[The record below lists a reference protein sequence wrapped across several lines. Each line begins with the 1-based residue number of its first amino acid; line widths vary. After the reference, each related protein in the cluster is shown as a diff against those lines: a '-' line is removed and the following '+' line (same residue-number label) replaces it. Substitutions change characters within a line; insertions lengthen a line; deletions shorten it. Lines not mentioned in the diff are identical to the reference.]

1 MCHKCFQFCPSFSS
15 FSALFDLLL
24 AFYLFLSCSD
34 APPLPQQKYCDTK
47 LIDWV
52 WKFSDSTDI
61 PPNILPKLSSNH
73 QWKKTISSW
82 LKKQTYKNYTS
93 PDDFE
98 KKYIQLFCV
107 CAKVQHFFA
116 TKNQISRFW
125 LLNNQLML
133 LLLVLENTFVVCIG

>member
-34 APPLPQQKYCDTK
+34 APPYPSKNIVILNW
-47 LIDWV
+47 LIGYENFLILQIFHPIYYQNWV
-52 WKFSDSTDI
+52 LTT
-61 PPNILPKLSSNH
+61 NE
-73 QWKKTISSW
+73 KTISSW

-98 KKYIQLFCV
+98 KKYIQLFYV

>member
-1 MCHKCFQFCPSFSS
+1 MSYVNVFNFAPVFHLFLPFLTSYPFTYFCP
-15 FSALFDLLL
+15 ALMQ
-24 AFYLFLSCSD
+24 
-34 APPLPQQKYCDTK
+34 PPLPQQKYCDTK

-73 QWKKTISSW
+73 QWKNYFIMI
-82 LKKQTYKNYTS
+82 KKQTYKKLYI
-93 PDDFE
+93 PWWFE
-98 KKYIQLFCV
+98 KKYIQLFYV

-116 TKNQISRFW
+116 TKNQVSRFW

-133 LLLVLENTFVVCIG
+133 LLVLENTFVVCIG